1 MTMPLPVD
9 ILSFEKVLQDY
20 NYPSANI
27 SEHKG
32 VHDLGGVAVD
42 KSREPHEIEGL

>member
-1 MTMPLPVD
+1 MPLPVD

-20 NYPSANI
+20 KNPSANL

-32 VHDLGGVAVD
+32 VHKLGGVAVD